1 MVIFFEN
8 NKLLINMKISRYIL
22 AFSAV
27 GLLWGATS
35 CSNLEEIEDRIDSLE
50 SRVQALENV
59 IPALNQNIEALQA
72 LAGGGTINKVEEK
85 DGVYTITL
93 SNGETLT
100 INQGAIGVANPPVMS
115 LDKDGYWMVDYGTGA
130 EYLLV
135 DGQKVNAT
143 GDNGVTPV
151 FGVDA
156 EGYWTVSYDGGK
168 TFEQVLGADGNPVAA
183 IPQEGADEYFADVVY
198 DGKTFTIV
206 LKDGQTITL
215 PVVPTFF
222 FSIEVEG
229 EQVLQAGET
238 KIYPVKSEGVVSAA
252 VIAKP
257 AGVEVSLDDK
267 SLTVRALGATKAVAA
282 DSRKDIAVLAL
293 SAEGFAT
300 IAKMQVSVEGVAVD
314 TTPRATVAAGE
325 ATSYTLA
332 FSVALDNSESYKYML
347 LAADAEAPTAETIL
361 AEGTESTA
369 TTLVIENLTPETE
382 YALYVL
388 PLGTEKNGAVAT
400 AKATTLAEA
409 VPSVEVAADAAT
421 ASTLTFTVTLTD
433 GTSYK
438 YMVLTAD
445 AEAPTAETLK
455 ADGTEATAAELT
467 VEGLEA
473 ETSYVLYV
481 LPINGGTLGE
491 VVALAAATAEPSY
504 ANDYEKYMAG
514 KDIVIANM
522 TINKAEYGD
531 ATLITN
537 SSENKAI
544 GSKGVYFV
552 DSAAEGVTIGGNADQ
567 LIVLSLDE
575 KMATVGRTTGKCIY
589 VNASDATDYFVLSNI
604 KYVTDMT
611 SGNMIAGGGNGVI
624 ESILFNK
631 VKVEVPKDM
640 LFVYSS
646 KEIQNF
652 NMTDC
657 DVKLHV
663 NSAEKNLV
671 QSNTTNTYE
680 TLVFKNNIFYCTD
693 GDLAG
698 YRLFS
703 NNNATI
709 ASLEFR
715 NNTIAGVYCKAAYG
729 YVTVKSITA
738 GDVVS
743 NLLYLPNYT
752 THLDGKYVG
761 ILHIADK
768 VDEHLN
774 MPSNLAFYNYDAVPS
789 YRAKVSYYSSN
800 GTIYNKAKADNPIPS
815 PDYTNGIFTQGED
828 YKSFGAKR

>member
-1 MVIFFEN
+1 MVKFFEI
-8 NKLLINMKISRYIL
+8 NKLIINMKISRYIL

-35 CSNLEEIEDRIDSLE
+35 CSDLSEVNDRLDVLEGKVQVLE
-50 SRVQALENV
+50 SV

-115 LDKDGYWMVDYGTGA
+115 LDKDGYWMVNYGSGA
-130 EYLLV
+130 EYLIV

-156 EGYWTVSYDGGK
+156 DGYWTVSYDGGK
-168 TFEQVLGADGNPVAA
+168 TYEQVLGADGKAVSA

-198 DGKTFTIV
+198 DGKTFTIE
-206 LKDGQTITL
+206 LKDGQKITL

-222 FSIEVEG
+222 FNIEVEG

-252 VIAKP
+252 VVAKP

-314 TTPRATVAAGE
+314 TTPRAVVAAGE

-332 FSVALDNSESYKYML
+332 FSVALDNSEAYKYML
-347 LAADAEAPTAETIL
+347 LAAAAQAPTAETLL
-361 AEGTESTA
+361 ADGTQATA
-369 TTLVIENLTPETE
+369 TTLVLENLAPATE

-388 PLGTEKNGAVAT
+388 PLGTDKNGAVAT

-409 VPSVEVAADAAT
+409 VPSVEVVAGTAT
-421 ASTLTFTVTLTD
+421 ASTLAFTVTLTD

-438 YMVLTAD
+438 YMVLAAD
-445 AEAPTAETLK
+445 AETPTAETLK
-455 ADGTEATAAELT
+455 AEGTEATAAELT
-467 VEGLEA
+467 VDGLEA

-481 LPINGGTLGE
+481 LPINGATLGE

-522 TINKAEYGD
+522 TINKATHGD
-531 ATLITN
+531 ATLIN
-537 SSENKAI
+537 SASENKAI

-552 DSAAEGVTIGGNADQ
+552 DGTTQGVTIAGNADQ

-575 KMATVGRTTGKCIY
+575 TMATVGRDAGKCIY
-589 VNASDATDYFVLSNI
+589 VNASEGNDYFVLSNV

-624 ESILFNK
+624 ETILFNK

-646 KEIQNF
+646 KDIQNF

-663 NSAEKNLV
+663 NSGEKNLI

-680 TLVFKNNIFYCTD
+680 TLVFKNNIFYSTD
-693 GDLAG
+693 GDLTG

-752 THLDGKYVG
+752 THLDGKYIG

-768 VDEHLN
+768 ADEHLN
-774 MPSNLAFYNYDAVPS
+774 MPSNLAFYNYDSLPS
-789 YRAKVSYYSSN
+789 YRAKVSYYTSN
-800 GTIYNKAKADNPIPS
+800 GTIYNKTKADNPIPS
-815 PDYTNGIFTQGED
+815 PDYTNGVFTQGD
-828 YKSFGAKR
+828 NYKSFGAKR

>member
-1 MVIFFEN
+1 MVDFFEN
-8 NKLLINMKISRYIL
+8 NKLLINMKLSRYFL

-27 GLLWGATS
+27 GLLWGATA
-35 CSNLEEIEDRIDSLE
+35 CSDLSEFEERLDTLE

-72 LAGGGTINKVEEK
+72 LAGGGTINKVEQK

-93 SNGETLT
+93 SNGQTLT
-100 INQGAIGVANPPVMS
+100 INQGSVGVANAPVMS

-130 EYLLV
+130 EYILV

-168 TFEQVLGADGNPVAA
+168 TFEQVLGADGKPVAA
-183 IPQEGADEYFADVVY
+183 VPQEGADEYFADVVY

-238 KIYPVKSEGVVSAA
+238 KIYPVLSEGVVSAA

-300 IAKMQVSVEGVAVD
+300 IAKMQVSVDGVAVD

-332 FSVALDNSESYKYML
+332 FSVALDNSEAYKYIL
-347 LAADAEAPTAETIL
+347 LAADAQVPTSETIL
-361 AEGTESTA
+361 AEGTEATA
-369 TTLVIENLTPETE
+369 TTLVLENLAPATE

-400 AKATTLAEA
+400 AKAATLAEA
-409 VPSVEVAADAAT
+409 MPSAEVVAGAAT
-421 ASTLTFTVTLTD
+421 PSTLTFNVTLTD

-438 YMVLTAD
+438 YMLLAAG
-445 AEAPTAETLK
+445 AEAPTAEILK
-455 ADGTEATAAELT
+455 TEGTEATAAELT
-467 VEGLEA
+467 VEGLDA
-473 ETSYVLYV
+473 ETEYVLYV
-481 LPINGGTLGE
+481 LPINGGTFGE
-491 VVALAAATAEPSY
+491 VVSAAAATAEPVY

-514 KDIVIANM
+514 KDIVVANM
-522 TINKAEYGD
+522 TLNKAVYGD
-531 ATLITN
+531 AVLIN
-537 SSENKAI
+537 NASENKNIAAN
-544 GSKGVYFV
+544 GVYFV
-552 DSAAEGVTIGGNADQ
+552 AADATDVTINGSASQ
-567 LIVLSLDE
+567 IVVLSLDSA
-575 KMATVGRTTGKCIY
+575 MATIKRTENKSFY
-589 VNASDATDYFVLSNI
+589 VNASAENDYMIFSNI
-604 KYVTDMT
+604 KYETVMT
-611 SGNMIAGGGNGVI
+611 SGNMFGIGGDGEV
-624 ESILFNK
+624 ETILFNK
-631 VKVEVPKDM
+631 CKIEVPKDM
-640 LFVYSS
+640 NMLYGA
-646 KEIQNF
+646 KNIANF

-657 DVKLHV
+657 DVRLHTGT
-663 NSAEKNLV
+663 AEKNLV
-671 QSNTTNTYE
+671 QTNTENTYA

-693 GDLAG
+693 GDLTG
-698 YRLFS
+698 FRLFS
-703 NNNATI
+703 NNKATI
-709 ASLEFR
+709 ASLELR
-715 NNTIAGVYCKAAYG
+715 NNTIAGVYCKATYG
-729 YVTVKSITA
+729 YVTAKSITA

-743 NLLYLPNYT
+743 NLLYLPDYT
-752 THLDGKYVG
+752 THLDGKYIG

-768 VDEHLN
+768 ADAHLN

-789 YRAKVSYYSSN
+789 YRAKVSYYSSL

-815 PDYTNGIFTQGED
+815 PDYANGVFTQGED

>member
-1 MVIFFEN
+1 MVKFFEI
-8 NKLLINMKISRYIL
+8 NKLIINMKISRYIL

-35 CSNLEEIEDRIDSLE
+35 CSDLSEVNDRLDVLEGKVQVLE
-50 SRVQALENV
+50 SV

-72 LAGGGTINKVEEK
+72 LAGGGTINKVEVK

-115 LDKDGYWMVDYGTGA
+115 LDKDGYWMVNYGSGA

-156 EGYWTVSYDGGK
+156 DGYWTVSYDGGK
-168 TFEQVLGADGNPVAA
+168 TYEQVLGADGKAVSA

-198 DGKTFTIV
+198 DGKTFTIE
-206 LKDGQTITL
+206 LKDGQKITL

-252 VIAKP
+252 VVAKP

-314 TTPRATVAAGE
+314 TTPRAVVAAGE

-332 FSVALDNSESYKYML
+332 FSVALDNSEAYKYML
-347 LAADAEAPTAETIL
+347 LAAGADAPSAETLL
-361 AEGTESTA
+361 ADGTQATA
-369 TTLVIENLTPETE
+369 TTLVLENLAPATE

-388 PLGTEKNGAVAT
+388 PLGTDKNGAVAT
-400 AKATTLAEA
+400 AKASTLAEA
-409 VPSVEVAADAAT
+409 VPSVEVAAGAAT
-421 ASTLTFTVTLTD
+421 ASTLAFTVTLTD

-438 YMVLTAD
+438 YMVLAAD
-445 AEAPTAETLK
+445 AEAPAAETIK
-455 ADGTEATAAELT
+455 AEGTEATAAELT

-481 LPINGGTLGE
+481 LPINGATLGE
-491 VVALAAATAEPSY
+491 VVSLAAATAEPVY
-504 ANDYEKYMAG
+504 TNDYEKYMAG

-522 TINKAEYGD
+522 TINKATYGD
-531 ATLITN
+531 ATLIN
-537 SSENKAI
+537 NASENKAI

-552 DSAAEGVTIGGNADQ
+552 DGTTQGVTIAGNADQ

-575 KMATVGRTTGKCIY
+575 TMATVGRDAGKCVN
-589 VNASDATDYFVLSNI
+589 VNASEGNDYFVLSNV

-624 ESILFNK
+624 ETILFNK

-646 KEIQNF
+646 KDIQNF

-680 TLVFKNNIFYCTD
+680 TLVFKNNIFYSTD
-693 GDLAG
+693 GDLTG

-729 YVTVKSITA
+729 YVTVKSITT

-774 MPSNLAFYNYDAVPS
+774 MPSNLAFYNYDSLPS
-789 YRAKVSYYSSN
+789 YRAKVSYYTSN
-800 GTIYNKAKADNPIPS
+800 GTIYNKTKADNPIPS
-815 PDYTNGIFTQGED
+815 PDYTNGVFTQGEN

>member
-1 MVIFFEN
+1 MVKFFEI
-8 NKLLINMKISRYIL
+8 NKLIINMKISRYIL

-27 GLLWGATS
+27 GLLWGATA
-35 CSNLEEIEDRIDSLE
+35 CSDLSEIDDRLDSLE

-59 IPALNQNIEALQA
+59 IPALNQNIETLQV
-72 LAGGGTINKVEEK
+72 LAGGGTINKVEVK

-100 INQGAIGVANPPVMS
+100 VNQGAIGVANPPVMS
-115 LDKDGYWMVDYGTGA
+115 LDKDGYWMVSYGSDA

-168 TFEQVLGADGNPVAA
+168 TYEQVLGADEKPVSAV
-183 IPQEGADEYFADVVY
+183 PQEGADEYFADVVY
-198 DGKTFTIV
+198 DGKTFTIE
-206 LKDGQTITL
+206 LKDGQKITL

-252 VIAKP
+252 VVAKP

-300 IAKMQVSVEGVAVD
+300 IAKMQVTVEGVAVD
-314 TTPRATVAAGE
+314 TTPRAVVAAGE

-332 FSVALDNSESYKYML
+332 FSVALDNSEAYKYML
-347 LAADAEAPTAETIL
+347 LAAGAEAPSAETLL
-361 AEGTESTA
+361 ADGTQATA
-369 TTLVIENLTPETE
+369 TTLVLENLAPATE

-388 PLGTEKNGAVAT
+388 PLGTDKNGAVAT
-400 AKATTLAEA
+400 AKASTLAEA
-409 VPSVEVAADAAT
+409 VPSVEVAAGAAT
-421 ASTLTFTVTLTD
+421 ASTLAFTVTLTD

-438 YMVLTAD
+438 YMILVD
-445 AEAPTAETLK
+445 DGGAPTLENLVNN
-455 ADGTEATAAELT
+455 GIEATAAELT

-481 LPINGGTLGE
+481 LPINGATLGE
-491 VVALAAATAEPSY
+491 VVAVAAATAEPSY

-522 TINKAEYGD
+522 TINKATYGD

-537 SSENKAI
+537 ASENKNIAA
-544 GSKGVYFV
+544 GGVYFV
-552 DSAAEGVTIGGNADQ
+552 AGDATDVTINGSASQ
-567 LIVLSLDE
+567 IVVLSLDSA
-575 KMATVGRTTGKCIY
+575 MATIKRTENMSFY
-589 VNASDATDYFVLSNI
+589 VNASAENDYMIFSNI
-604 KYVTDMT
+604 KYETVMT
-611 SGNMIAGGGNGVI
+611 SGNVFGIGGDGEV
-624 ESILFNK
+624 ETILFNK
-631 VKVEVPKDM
+631 CKIEVPADM
-640 LFVYSS
+640 NMLYGA
-646 KEIQNF
+646 KNIANF

-657 DVKLHV
+657 DVRLHV
-663 NSAEKNLV
+663 STAAKNLV
-671 QSNTTNTYE
+671 QTNTENTYQ

-693 GDLAG
+693 GDLTNF
-698 YRLFS
+698 RLFS
-703 NNNATI
+703 NNKATI
-709 ASLEFR
+709 ASVEFR
-715 NNTIAGVYCKAAYG
+715 NNTIAGVYCSAAYG
-729 YVTVKSITA
+729 YLTVKSITA

-752 THLDGKYVG
+752 THLDGKYIG

-768 VDEHLN
+768 NDAHLN
-774 MPSNLAFYNYDAVPS
+774 MPSNLAFYNYDSVPS

-815 PDYTNGIFTQGED
+815 PDYTNGVFTQGD
-828 YKSFGAKR
+828 NYKSFGAKR

>member
-1 MVIFFEN
+1 
-8 NKLLINMKISRYIL
+8 MKISKYIL
-22 AFSAV
+22 AFSAA
-27 GLLWGATS
+27 GLLIGSAACTDLS
-35 CSNLEEIEDRIDSLE
+35 DLEERVDSLE

-59 IPALNQNIEALQA
+59 LPALNANIEALQA

-100 INQGAIGVANPPVMS
+100 INQGSIGVANPPVMS
-115 LDKDGYWMVDYGTGA
+115 LDKDGYWMVDYGKGA

-135 DGQKVNAT
+135 NGQKVNAT

-168 TFEQVLGADGNPVAA
+168 TFTQVLGADEKPVLAV
-183 IPQEGADEYFADVVY
+183 PQEGADEYFANVSY
-198 DGKTFTIV
+198 DGKTFTIE
-206 LKDGQTITL
+206 LKYGQTITL

-229 EQVLQAGET
+229 EQVIQAGET
-238 KIYPVKSEGVVSAA
+238 KIYPVTSEGVVSAT
-252 VIAKP
+252 VVSKP

-267 SLTVRALGATKAVAA
+267 SLTVRALAATKAVSA
-282 DSRKDIAVLAL
+282 DTRKDISVLAL

-300 IAKMQVSVEGVAVD
+300 IAKMQVTVEGVAVD

-325 ATSYTLA
+325 ATPYTIA
-332 FSVALDNSESYKYML
+332 FSVALDNSEKYMYMV
-347 LAADAEAPTAETIL
+347 LAADAEAPTAEKLL

-369 TTLVIENLTPETE
+369 TTLVVENLSPATE
-382 YALYVL
+382 YAIYVL
-388 PLGTEKNGAVAT
+388 PLGKDKNGAVAT
-400 AKATTLAEA
+400 AKATTLEEK
-409 VPSVEVAADAAT
+409 VPSVEVVAGTAT
-421 ASTLTFTVTLTD
+421 PSSLEFTVTLTD
-433 GTSYK
+433 GTSY
-438 YMVLTAD
+438 YYVLLTAD
-445 AEAPTAETLK
+445 ADAPTAESIK
-455 ADGTEATAAELT
+455 ADGTQATEAALT
-467 VEGLEA
+467 IDELEA
-473 ETSYVLYV
+473 ETEYVLYV
-481 LPINGGTLGE
+481 LPVNGSTYGE
-491 VVALAAATAEPSY
+491 VVAVNAATTEPVY
-504 ANDYEKYMAG
+504 NNDYEKYMAG
-514 KDIVIANM
+514 KDITIGHM
-522 TINKAEYGD
+522 TINKETYGA
-531 ATLITN
+531 ATLIKN
-537 SSENKAI
+537 DSEVKAI
-544 GSKGVYFV
+544 GTKGVYFV
-552 DSAAEGVTIGGNADQ
+552 DGAAEGVTIAGNADQ

-575 KMATVGRTTGKCIY
+575 RMATVGRTTGKCIY
-589 VNASDATDYFVLSNI
+589 VNASENNDYFVLSNV

-611 SGNMIAGGGNGVI
+611 SGNMIAGGGTGVI
-624 ESILFNK
+624 ETIFFNK
-631 VKVEVPKDM
+631 VKVEVPADM
-640 LFVYSS
+640 LFLYSS

-657 DVKLHV
+657 DVKLHKGT
-663 NSAEKNLV
+663 AEKNLV
-671 QSNTTNTYE
+671 QSNTTSTYE
-680 TLVFKNNIFYCTD
+680 TLVFKNNIFYSTD
-693 GDLAG
+693 GDLTG

-715 NNTIAGVYCKAAYG
+715 NNTIAGVYCKAAFG
-729 YVTVKSITA
+729 YLTVKSITA

-743 NLLYLPNYT
+743 NLLYLPDYT

-768 VDEHLN
+768 ADAHLN
-774 MPSNLAFYNYDAVPS
+774 MPSNLAFYNYDSVPS

-815 PDYTNGIFTQGED
+815 PDYTNGVFTQGEN

>member
-1 MVIFFEN
+1 
-8 NKLLINMKISRYIL
+8 MKISHYIFAL
-22 AFSAV
+22 SAV
-27 GLLWGATS
+27 GLLWGATA
-35 CSNLEEIEDRIDSLE
+35 CSDLSEVNDRLDVLEGKVQVLE
-50 SRVQALENV
+50 SV
-59 IPALNQNIEALQA
+59 IPALNANIEALQA
-72 LAGGGTINKVEEK
+72 LAGGGTINKVEQK

-100 INQGAIGVANPPVMS
+100 INQGSVGVANAPVMS
-115 LDKDGYWMVDYGTGA
+115 LDKDGYWMVDYGNGA

-135 DGQKVNAT
+135 NGQKVNAT
-143 GDNGVTPV
+143 GDNGITPV

-168 TFEQVLGADGNPVAA
+168 TYEQVLGADKKPVPA
-183 IPQEGADEYFADVVY
+183 IPQEGADQYFADVVY
-198 DGKTFTIV
+198 DGKTFTIE
-206 LKDGQTITL
+206 LKDGQKITL
-215 PVVPTFF
+215 PVVPSFYFT
-222 FSIEVEG
+222 IEVEG

-252 VIAKP
+252 VVAKP

-267 SLTVRALGATKAVAA
+267 SLTVRALAATKAVAA

-314 TTPRATVAAGE
+314 TTPRATVVAGE

-347 LAADAEAPTAETIL
+347 LAAGAEAPSADALL
-361 AEGTESTA
+361 ADGTEANA
-369 TTLVIENLTPETE
+369 TTLVLENLAPATE

-400 AKATTLAEA
+400 AKASTLAET
-409 VPSVEVAADAAT
+409 VPTVEITAGSAT
-421 ASTLTFTVTLTD
+421 ASTLTFNITLTG

-438 YMVLTAD
+438 YMILAAGAD
-445 AEAPTAETLK
+445 APTADTIK
-455 ADGTEATAAELT
+455 TDGTEATAAELT
-467 VEGLEA
+467 IEDLDA
-473 ETSYVLYV
+473 ETEYVLYV
-481 LPINGGTLGE
+481 LPINGSTFGE
-491 VVALAAATAEPSY
+491 VVTTTASTPEPVF

-522 TINKAEYGD
+522 TINRTTYGD
-531 ATLITN
+531 ATLIKN
-537 SSENKAI
+537 DSENKNIAA
-544 GSKGVYFV
+544 GGVYFV
-552 DSAAEGVTIGGNADQ
+552 
-567 LIVLSLDE
+567 
-575 KMATVGRTTGKCIY
+575 
-589 VNASDATDYFVLSNI
+589 ASDATDVTINGTASQIVVVSLDAAPATIKRTENKSFYVNASAENDYMIFSNI
-604 KYVTDMT
+604 KYETVMT
-611 SGNMIAGGGNGVI
+611 SGNVFGIGGDGEV
-624 ESILFNK
+624 ETILFNK
-631 VKVEVPKDM
+631 CKIEVPADM
-640 LFVYSS
+640 NMLYGA
-646 KEIQNF
+646 KNIANF

-663 NSAEKNLV
+663 STAAKNLV
-671 QSNTTNTYE
+671 QTNTENTYQ

-693 GDLAG
+693 GDLTNF
-698 YRLFS
+698 RLFS
-703 NNNATI
+703 NNKATI
-709 ASLEFR
+709 ASVEFR
-715 NNTIAGVYCKAAYG
+715 NNTIAGVYCSATYG
-729 YVTVKSITA
+729 YLTVKSITA

-752 THLDGKYVG
+752 THLDGKYIG

-768 VDEHLN
+768 ADEHLN

-815 PDYTNGIFTQGED
+815 PDYANGVFTQGEN

>member
-1 MVIFFEN
+1 
-8 NKLLINMKISRYIL
+8 MKISKYIL
-22 AFSAV
+22 AFSAA
-27 GLLWGATS
+27 GLLIGSAACTDLS
-35 CSNLEEIEDRIDSLE
+35 DLEERVDSLE

-59 IPALNQNIEALQA
+59 LPALNANIEALQA

-100 INQGAIGVANPPVMS
+100 INQGSIGVANPPVMS
-115 LDKDGYWMVDYGTGA
+115 LDKDGYWMVDYGKGA

-135 DGQKVNAT
+135 NGQKVNAT

-168 TFEQVLGADGNPVAA
+168 TFTQVLGADEKPVLAV
-183 IPQEGADEYFADVVY
+183 PQEGADEYFANVSY
-198 DGKTFTIV
+198 DGKTFTIE

-238 KIYPVKSEGVVSAA
+238 KIYPVTSEGVVSAT
-252 VIAKP
+252 VVSKP

-267 SLTVRALGATKAVAA
+267 SLTVRALAATKAVSA
-282 DSRKDIAVLAL
+282 DTRKDISVLAL

-300 IAKMQVSVEGVAVD
+300 IAKMQVTVEGVAVD

-325 ATSYTLA
+325 ATPYTIA
-332 FSVALDNSESYKYML
+332 FSVALDNSEKYMYMV
-347 LAADAEAPTAETIL
+347 LAADAEAPTAEKVL

-369 TTLVIENLTPETE
+369 TTLVVENLSPATE
-382 YALYVL
+382 YAIYVL
-388 PLGTEKNGAVAT
+388 PLGKDKNGAVAT
-400 AKATTLAEA
+400 AKATTLEEK
-409 VPSVEVAADAAT
+409 VPSVEVVAGTAT
-421 ASTLTFTVTLTD
+421 PSSLEFTVTLTD
-433 GTSYK
+433 GTSY
-438 YMVLTAD
+438 YYVLLTAD
-445 AEAPTAETLK
+445 ADAPTAESIK
-455 ADGTEATAAELT
+455 ADGTQATEAALT
-467 VEGLEA
+467 IDELEA
-473 ETSYVLYV
+473 ETEYVLYV
-481 LPINGGTLGE
+481 LPVNGGTYGE
-491 VVALAAATAEPSY
+491 VVAVNAATAEPVY
-504 ANDYEKYMAG
+504 NNDYEKYMAG
-514 KDIVIANM
+514 KDITIGHM
-522 TINKAEYGD
+522 TINKETYGA
-531 ATLITN
+531 ATLIKN
-537 SSENKAI
+537 DSEVKAI
-544 GSKGVYFV
+544 GTKGVYFV
-552 DSAAEGVTIGGNADQ
+552 DGAAEGVTIAGNADQ

-575 KMATVGRTTGKCIY
+575 RMATVGRTTGKCIY
-589 VNASDATDYFVLSNI
+589 VNASENNDYFVLSNV

-611 SGNMIAGGGNGVI
+611 SGNMIAGGGTGVI
-624 ESILFNK
+624 ETIFFNK
-631 VKVEVPKDM
+631 VKVEVPADM
-640 LFVYSS
+640 LFLYSS

-657 DVKLHV
+657 DVKLHKGT
-663 NSAEKNLV
+663 AEKNLV
-671 QSNTTNTYE
+671 QSNTTSTYE
-680 TLVFKNNIFYCTD
+680 TLVFKNNIFYSTD
-693 GDLAG
+693 GDLTG

-729 YVTVKSITA
+729 YLTVKSITA

-743 NLLYLPNYT
+743 NLLYLPDYT

-768 VDEHLN
+768 ADAHLN

-815 PDYTNGIFTQGED
+815 PDYTNGVFTQGEN

>member
-1 MVIFFEN
+1 
-8 NKLLINMKISRYIL
+8 MKISKYIL

-27 GLLWGATS
+27 GLLWGATA
-35 CSNLEEIEDRIDSLE
+35 CSDLSEFNERLDSLE

-100 INQGAIGVANPPVMS
+100 INQGAVGVANPPVMS

-130 EYLLV
+130 EYLLI

-156 EGYWTVSYDGGK
+156 EGHWTVSYDGGK
-168 TFEQVLGADGNPVAA
+168 TFEQVLGADGKPVTAV
-183 IPQEGADEYFADVVY
+183 PQEGADEYFADVIY

-267 SLTVRALGATKAVAA
+267 SITVRALGATKAVAA

-332 FSVALDNSESYKYML
+332 FSVALDNSEAYKYML
-347 LAADAEAPTAETIL
+347 LAADAEAPTAEAIL
-361 AEGTESTA
+361 AEGTEATA
-369 TTLVIENLTPETE
+369 TTLVIENLAPATE

-388 PLGTEKNGAVAT
+388 PLGTEKNGAVAS
-400 AKATTLAEA
+400 AKAATLAEA
-409 VPSVEVAADAAT
+409 VPTVEVVAGAAT
-421 ASTLTFTVTLTD
+421 VSSLTFTVTLTD

-438 YMVLTAD
+438 YMILAAG
-445 AEAPTAETLK
+445 AEAPTAETIK
-455 ADGTEATAAELT
+455 AEGTEATAAELT
-467 VEGLEA
+467 IEGLDA
-473 ETSYVLYV
+473 ETEYVLYV
-481 LPINGGTLGE
+481 LPINGGTFGE
-491 VVALAAATAEPSY
+491 VVTATATTPEPVY
-504 ANDYEKYMAG
+504 ANDFERYMAG

-522 TINKAEYGD
+522 TINKETYGD
-531 ATLITN
+531 ATLIN
-537 SSENKAI
+537 NDSENKAI
-544 GSKGVYFV
+544 GNKGVYFV
-552 DSAAEGVTIGGNADQ
+552 DGTTEGVTIAGNADQ

-575 KMATVGRTTGKCIY
+575 RMATVGRTAGKCIY
-589 VNASDATDYFVLSNI
+589 VNASEGNDYFVLSNV

-624 ESILFNK
+624 ETILFNK

-646 KEIQNF
+646 KDIQNF

-693 GDLAG
+693 GDLTG

-729 YVTVKSITA
+729 YLTVKSITA

-789 YRAKVSYYSSN
+789 YRAKVSYYTSN

-815 PDYTNGIFTQGED
+815 PDYTNGVFTQGEN